1 MTVTAPTMGFDI
13 GRVAG
18 RLFGLVGRNLGLFLG
33 LAALLVGVP
42 GAMVAVA
49 QIGFMSDML
58 NVQAQ
63 SDPSTLFAN
72 AFSPLRI
79 GIGLAGGLISIVGN
93 AALQGSVIY
102 ASVSDLSGKRVG
114 FGDAIGTGLRYFLP
128 LFCIGLIVGICCFF
142 GYLIF
147 IVPGV
152 LLGLA
157 WCVAAPAEV
166 VERTGIFGALSR
178 SADLTRNHR
187 GAIFALVIIFA
198 VAVFVVQMV
207 MNAIGQ
213 IAFGLSG
220 SLSGGVGAGSL
231 PPGLRNM
238 ITAQSLVAVVM
249 QVVIASL
256 ASAGLASVYFEL
268 RQIKEGVGAEQLAAV
283 FD

>member
-1 MTVTAPTMGFDI
+1 
-13 GRVAG
+13 
-18 RLFGLVGRNLGLFLG
+18 
-33 LAALLVGVP
+33 
-42 GAMVAVA
+42 
-49 QIGFMSDML
+49 MSDML

-63 SDPSTLFAN
+63 SDPSALFAN

-102 ASVSDLSGKRVG
+102 ASVSDLNGKRVG
-114 FGDAIGTGLRYFLP
+114 FGDAIGVGLRYFLP
-128 LFCIGLIVGICCFF
+128 LFCIGLIVSICCFF

-166 VERTGIFGALSR
+166 VERTGIFGAFSR

-187 GAIFALVIIFA
+187 GAIFALVIIFG

-220 SLSGGVGAGSL
+220 SMSGGVGAGSL
-231 PPGLRNM
+231 PAGFRNM
-238 ITAQSLVAVVM
+238 LTAQSLVAVVM
-249 QVVIASL
+249 QVAIASF
-256 ASAGLASVYFEL
+256 ASAGLASIYFEL